1 MKLDVPIDMQGLAIS
16 VSGITT
22 AKIAVFLIRQLY
34 SILRKVQF
42 AGYFTCNL
50 QNRLAI
56 CKLQVDF

>member
-1 MKLDVPIDMQGLAIS
+1 MQGLAIS
-16 VSGITT
+16 VFGITT
-22 AKIAVFLIRQLY
+22 AKIAIYLIRHLQ

-42 AGYFTCNL
+42 SGNFTCNF